1 MVKDLFT
8 NYFHIPKQQPGWPL
22 LAIAGGLAVILCALY
37 LPAGLIGFSGFIYLH
52 IILHSPRRTISKLP
66 SGRIAAP
73 IDGQILWVHRDKASA
88 RITVRV
94 RADWLNS
101 HITYA
106 PMAGQ
111 IDQIIWY
118 DGQFTGFADDA
129 LPPPENARQE
139 IALTPLHS
147 ASSEDKITICHHG
160 APLSRVLQS
169 CVQEGRKV
177 SPEMPIALGLL
188 RPKIDISFP
197 ASYGLD
203 IYAGQRCLAGETII
217 AKKEV

>member
-1 MVKDLFT
+1 MYRDLFT
-8 NYFHIPKQQPGWPL
+8 MYFHIPKHQPGWPL
-22 LAIAGGLAVILCALY
+22 LAIAGGFAIILCALY

-52 IILHSPRRTISKLP
+52 IILHSPRRTLSELP
-66 SGRIAAP
+66 SGHIAAP
-73 IDGQILWVHRDKASA
+73 IDGQILWVHHDNASA
-88 RITVRV
+88 LTIVRI
-94 RADWLNS
+94 RADWLTS
-101 HITYA
+101 HIAYA

-118 DGQFTGFADDA
+118 DGQFTGFADDV

-139 IALTPLHS
+139 IALLSLDSTSS
-147 ASSEDKITICHHG
+147 ADKITVCHYG
-160 APLSRVLQS
+160 APLSRILQS

-177 SPEMPIALGLL
+177 SPDTPIALGLL

-197 ASYGLD
+197 ASYSLD
-203 IYAGQRCLAGETII
+203 IYAGQRCLAGQTII

>member
-52 IILHSPRRTISKLP
+52 IILHSLRRAISKLP
-66 SGRIAAP
+66 SGHIAAP

-88 RITVRV
+88 RITVRF

-106 PMAGQ
+106 PIAGQ

-139 IALTPLHS
+139 IALLPLDG
-147 ASSEDKITICHHG
+147 ASSEDKITVCHHG

-203 IYAGQRCLAGETII
+203 IYPGQRCLAGETII

>member
-52 IILHSPRRTISKLP
+52 IILHSPRRTISNLP
-66 SGRIAAP
+66 SGHIAAP

-177 SPEMPIALGLL
+177 SPEMPIDLGLL

>member
-1 MVKDLFT
+1 
-8 NYFHIPKQQPGWPL
+8 
-22 LAIAGGLAVILCALY
+22 
-37 LPAGLIGFSGFIYLH
+37 
-52 IILHSPRRTISKLP
+52 
-66 SGRIAAP
+66 
-73 IDGQILWVHRDKASA
+73 VHRDKASA

-169 CVQEGRKV
+169 CIQEGRKV

>member
-8 NYFHIPKQQPGWPL
+8 NFFHIPKQQPGWPL

-52 IILHSPRRTISKLP
+52 IILHSPRRTISNLP
-66 SGRIAAP
+66 SGHIAAP

-188 RPKIDISFP
+188 PNKRKLP
-197 ASYGLD
+197 L
-203 IYAGQRCLAGETII
+203 R
-217 AKKEV
+217 